1 MKMEAPSTTSGE
13 GFQPEKTGAQRR
25 QEPLGNCWFPSVVP
39 ARAGREAGG
48 SPGGWAGDGT
58 LFCAR
63 QWSLGRNLSGR
74 WHDQICML
82 ETSGRWVGR
91 EQGWGRGTSLEAV
104 ILDQARDSA
113 GVKQTVWWWQTA
125 AQRRVVDLVRI

>member
-1 MKMEAPSTTSGE
+1 MEAPSTTSGE
-13 GFQPEKTGAQRR
+13 GFQPEKAGAQRR
-25 QEPLGNCWFPSVVP
+25 REPLGNCWFSSVVS

-48 SPGGWAGDGT
+48 SPGGRAGDGT

-63 QWSLGRNLSGR
+63 QWGLGRNLSGR

-113 GVKQTVWWWQTA
+113 GVRQTA
-125 AQRRVVDLVRI
+125 WW